1 MNIPKPSNKRIVII
15 GGGFGGIRLISKL
28 KNSGLQIVLLD
39 KNNFHTFQPL
49 LYQVATAGLE
59 PGSIAY
65 PLRKMFMGVP
75 DFFFR
80 VAEVLQIDSETQVV
94 QTSIGSLNYDYLVI
108 ATGSTT
114 NFFGINGMSVEAMP
128 MKSVNEALYL
138 RSQLL
143 QNFECALLTNDLE
156 ERKKLMNFVIVGAGP
171 TGVELAGALSEL
183 KTHVLAQDYP
193 DLDLNLMEVILME
206 AGNSVL
212 GGMRQKSSDKAKRYL
227 EKMGVKVLL
236 NTLVKHYNGHEVI
249 TNKGNFQAG
258 TLIWAAG
265 VRGNIPKGFPDAAIA
280 KSRLLTDAY
289 SNVLSVENVF
299 ALGDVAMMQT
309 EAYPNGHPQVAPVA
323 IQQGEHLAKNFHRL
337 LKGQPATPFIYSD
350 QGAMA
355 TVGRNKAVVDFY
367 KFQFGGFLGWW
378 VWMVVHLVSLV
389 GFRNK
394 VVTFMNWMWNYITY
408 EHGVRLITK
417 PIRPKG
423 SVSATTAKSAI
434 IPKVPNTP

>member
-15 GGGFGGIRLISKL
+15 GGGFGGIRLVSKL
-28 KNSGLQIVLLD
+28 KKSGLQIVLID

-65 PLRKMFMGVP
+65 PLRKMFMGLP

-80 VAEVLQIDSETQVV
+80 VAEVVHIDADNHVV
-94 QTSIGSLNYDYLVI
+94 NTTIGSLSYDYLVI

-114 NFFGINGMSVEAMP
+114 NFFGIDGMSDESMP

-143 QNFECALLTNDLE
+143 QNFECALLTNDLD

-206 AGNSVL
+206 AGDSVL
-212 GGMRQKSSDKAKRYL
+212 GGMREKSSQKAKRYL
-227 EKMGVKVLL
+227 EQMGVKVML
-236 NTLVKHYNGHEVI
+236 NTFVKHYNGHEVT
-249 TNKGNFQAG
+249 TNRGNFQAG

-265 VRGNIPKGFPDAAIA
+265 VRGNIPKGLPDSAIE
-280 KSRLLTDAY
+280 KSRLLTDAF
-289 SNVLSVENVF
+289 SKVLHTENVY
-299 ALGDVAMMQT
+299 ALGDVAIMRT
-309 EAYPNGHPQVAPVA
+309 KAHPNGHPQVAPVA
-323 IQQGEHLAKNFHRL
+323 IQQGEHLAKNLHRS
-337 LKGQPATPFIYSD
+337 LKGLPAIPFVYKD
-350 QGAMA
+350 QGSMA
-355 TVGRNKAVVDFY
+355 TIGRNKAVVDFY

-394 VVTFMNWMWNYITY
+394 VVTLMNWVWNYITY

-423 SVSATTAKSAI
+423 SASAVGAESTVITEVADA
-434 IPKVPNTP
+434 P